1 MAPLAQLV
9 VHKTLVHERFRA
21 SRRDRAEGE
30 GQMTDL
36 GYKTFDELLALLK
49 APGPKY
55 CSWDGDPSLW
65 TPGEAWAFI
74 DGAWKPVNSA
84 VVGMEAALM
93 SKAAFDRKF
102 GSLPPLPD
110 SSRSG

>member
-1 MAPLAQLV
+1 
-9 VHKTLVHERFRA
+9 
-21 SRRDRAEGE
+21 
-30 GQMTDL
+30 MTDL

-49 APGPKY
+49 EPGAKY

-74 DGAWKPVNSA
+74 DGAWKRVNSA

-110 SSRSG
+110 SSRSRG

>member
-1 MAPLAQLV
+1 
-9 VHKTLVHERFRA
+9 
-21 SRRDRAEGE
+21 
-30 GQMTDL
+30 MTDL

-65 TPGEAWAFI
+65 IPGEAWAFI
-74 DGAWKPVNSA
+74 GGAWKPVNSA

-102 GSLPPLPD
+102 GSLPPLP
-110 SSRSG
+110 SKKAET